1 MILSEKT
8 SNIYWF
14 DEMSNICY
22 TPENVV
28 VFSDETTSESKFN
41 MIKEHSGREKMC
53 LLILVGLTFTASKST
68 FSEYVSKEKMEMH
81 PVAILLATTSEE
93 YFQAYRLA
101 NALIYLQRNGVNTG
115 AVRLQ
120 GIVNE

>member
-93 YFQAYRLA
+93 YFQAYRLT

>member
-81 PVAILLATTSEE
+81 PVAILLATTLEE